1 MLARARLS
9 GRCGPRFTVI
19 ASTVALVTLGLA
31 SSARAAETVALTRAT
46 NLPALT
52 GITLNGQAQTTTTT
66 WNLTTNRFKVTSS
79 GTPDVGWNLTVNG
92 DSSAGN
98 SAVFKQ
104 FCPNTSCG
112 TDSAGYVP
120 GGFTLDP
127 DSLSLN
133 TAAATWTTGTTKPAY
148 QCNTVACPID
158 TGTPVKIV
166 SASSSVATGAWV
178 SSGSAT
184 MSLNTPSTLH
194 KLQTGE
200 VYSLNLVWTV
210 NTGP

>member
-1 MLARARLS
+1 MA
-9 GRCGPRFTVI
+9 F
-19 ASTVALVTLGLA
+19 TVALATLGVA
-31 SSARAAETVALTRAT
+31 GSARAVETVSLTRAT

-66 WNLTTNRFKVTSS
+66 WNLATNRFKVTSS
-79 GTPDVGWNLTVNG
+79 GTPNVGWNLTVNG

-104 FCPNTSCG
+104 FCPSASCG
-112 TDSAGYVP
+112 TDSAGYVS
-120 GGFTLDP
+120 GGFTLAA

-133 TAAATWTTGTTKPAY
+133 TASATWTAGATKPTY
-148 QCNTVACPID
+148 QCNAVACSVD
-158 TGTPVKIV
+158 SSTPVKIV
-166 SASSSVATGAWV
+166 SASSSVATGAWT

-184 MSLNTPSTLH
+184 MSLKTPSTLH

-200 VYSLNLVWTV
+200 VYSVNLVWTV

>member
-1 MLARARLS
+1 MA
-9 GRCGPRFTVI
+9 C
-19 ASTVALVTLGLA
+19 TVALAMLGVA
-31 SSARAAETVALTRAT
+31 SNARAAEIVALTTAP

-52 GITLNGQAQTTTTT
+52 GITLNGHAQTTTTAL
-66 WNLTTNRFKVTSS
+66 NLSLGPFNITSS
-79 GTPDVGWNLTVNG
+79 GTPNIGWNLTVSGNG
-92 DSSAGN
+92 SAGN

-104 FCPNTSCG
+104 FCPSANCG
-112 TDSAGYVP
+112 TDSAGYVS
-120 GGFTLDP
+120 GGFTLAA

-133 TAAATWTTGTTKPAY
+133 TASATWTSGATKPTY

-158 TGTPVKIV
+158 SGAAVKVV
-166 SASSSVATGAWV
+166 SASSSVATGAWT

-184 MSLNTPSTLH
+184 ASLNTPSTLH

-200 VYSLNLVWTV
+200 VYSVNLVWTV